1 MKKKYDEGYIRQWRN
16 VLMRCLKKYCFII
29 SVLLSFSCIVLPGG
43 ADSWESIQ
51 KESAKIKSIKAQFT
65 QSKHLK
71 ILARPLVSKG
81 RFYFQSPDSVRWEYV
96 SPVKSILLMNRDGIR
111 RYTQGSRGLV
121 EDASGSLQSMHVI
134 LKEIGQWTKGQFTAN
149 EHFTAILKKGR
160 EPMIIMTPREKGLAA
175 MISRIVITLSS
186 DRPGILKSVKI
197 YENEGSHTLF
207 EFSDVQIN
215 EKIAESLFRD
225 A

>member
-1 MKKKYDEGYIRQWRN
+1 MD
-16 VLMRCLKKYCFII
+16 CLKKYCFII
-29 SVLLSFSCIVLPGG
+29 PVLLSCVFLLGW

-51 KESAKIKSIKAQFT
+51 KESAKIKSLKANFT
-65 QSKHLK
+65 QSKHMK

-81 RFYFQSPDSVRWEYV
+81 RFYFQAPDSVRWEYV

-111 RYTQGSRGLV
+111 RYTQGSRGLT
-121 EDASGSLQSMHVI
+121 EDKTGSLQSMQVV
-134 LKEIGQWTKGQFTAN
+134 LKEIGQWTKGEFTTNEQFTAV
-149 EHFTAILKKGR
+149 LKNGS

-197 YENEGSHTLF
+197 YENEGNYTLF
-207 EFSDVQIN
+207 EFSDVRIN

>member
-1 MKKKYDEGYIRQWRN
+1 MY
-16 VLMRCLKKYCFII
+16 CFKKYCFVI
-29 SVLLSFSCIVLPGG
+29 SVLLSCVILLGW

-51 KESAKIKSIKAQFT
+51 QESAKIKSLKAQFT
-65 QSKHLK
+65 QSKHMK

-81 RFYFQSPDSVRWEYV
+81 RFYFQAPDSVRWEYV

-111 RYTQGSRGLV
+111 RYTQGSSGLK
-121 EDASGSLQSMHVI
+121 EDKTGSLQSMQVV
-134 LKEIGQWTKGQFTAN
+134 LKEIGQWSKGEFTTNEQFTAV
-149 EHFTAILKKGR
+149 LKKGR

-197 YENEGSHTLF
+197 YENEGNYTLF

>member
-1 MKKKYDEGYIRQWRN
+1 MH
-16 VLMRCLKKYCFII
+16 CLKKYCFII
-29 SVLLSFSCIVLPGG
+29 SVLLSCAFLLGW

-51 KESAKIKSIKAQFT
+51 KESAKIKSLKAQFT
-65 QSKHLK
+65 QSKHMK
-71 ILARPLVSKG
+71 ILARPLVSRG
-81 RFYFQSPDSVRWEYV
+81 IFYFQSPDSVRWEYV

-111 RYTQGSRGLV
+111 RYTQGSRGIT
-121 EDASGSLQSMHVI
+121 EDKSGSLQSMQVV
-134 LKEIGQWTKGQFTAN
+134 LKEIGQWSKGQFSTN
-149 EHFTAILKKGR
+149 EHFTAVLKKGS

-197 YENEGSHTLF
+197 FENEGNYTLF
-207 EFSDVQIN
+207 EFSDVQVN

>member
-1 MKKKYDEGYIRQWRN
+1 MD
-16 VLMRCLKKYCFII
+16 CLKKYCLII
-29 SVLLSFSCIVLPGG
+29 SVLLSCVFLLGW
-43 ADSWESIQ
+43 ADRWESIQ
-51 KESAKIKSIKAQFT
+51 KESAKIKSLKAQFT
-65 QSKHLK
+65 QSKHMK

-81 RFYFQSPDSVRWEYV
+81 RFYFQTPDSVRWEYV

-111 RYTQGSRGLV
+111 RYTQGGSGLT
-121 EDASGSLQSMHVI
+121 EDKTGSIQSMQVV
-134 LKEIGQWTKGQFTAN
+134 LKEIGQWSKGEFTTN
-149 EHFTAILKKGR
+149 EHFTAVLKKGG
-160 EPMIIMTPREKGLAA
+160 EPTIIMTPREKGLAA

-197 YENEGSHTLF
+197 FENEGNYTLF
-207 EFSDVQIN
+207 EFSDVKIN

>member
-1 MKKKYDEGYIRQWRN
+1 MHRFKR
-16 VLMRCLKKYCFII
+16 YCAII
-29 SVLLSFSCIVLPGG
+29 SVLLSCVVLLGW

-51 KESAKIKSIKAQFT
+51 KESAKIKSVKAQFT
-65 QSKHLK
+65 QSKHMK

-111 RYTQGSRGLV
+111 RYTQGSGGLA
-121 EDASGSLQSMHVI
+121 EDKSGSLQSMQVV
-134 LKEIGQWTKGQFTAN
+134 LKEIGQWSKGQFTTN
-149 EHFTAILKKGR
+149 EHFTAVLKKGS
-160 EPMIIMTPREKGLAA
+160 EPTIIMTPREKGFAA

-197 YENEGSHTLF
+197 FENEGNYTLF
-207 EFSDVQIN
+207 EFNDVQVN
-215 EKIAESLFRD
+215 EKIAESLFQD

>member
-1 MKKKYDEGYIRQWRN
+1 MH
-16 VLMRCLKKYCFII
+16 CLKKYCFLI
-29 SVLLSFSCIVLPGG
+29 SVLLSCVILLGW

-51 KESAKIKSIKAQFT
+51 RESAKIKSVKAQFT
-65 QSKHLK
+65 QSKHMK

-111 RYTQGSRGLV
+111 RYTQGSKGLA
-121 EDASGSLQSMHVI
+121 EAASGSLQSMQVI
-134 LKEIGQWTKGQFTAN
+134 LKEIGQWSKGQFTTN
-149 EHFTAILKKGR
+149 EHFTAVLKKGR
-160 EPMIIMTPREKGLAA
+160 EPIIIMTPREKGLAA

-197 YENEGSHTLF
+197 FESEGNYTLF
-207 EFSDVQIN
+207 EFSDVQVN

>member
-1 MKKKYDEGYIRQWRN
+1 MDCKKKYSFFIYI
-16 VLMRCLKKYCFII
+16 
-29 SVLLSFSCIVLPGG
+29 LLSCFVMLGW

-51 KESAKIKSIKAQFT
+51 RESAKIKSVQAQFT
-65 QSKHLK
+65 QAKHMK

-96 SPVKSILLMNRDGIR
+96 SPVKSILLMNSEGIR
-111 RYTQGSRGLV
+111 RFTQGSRGLTQ
-121 EDASGSLQSMHVI
+121 DKSGSLPAMQVV
-134 LKEIGQWTKGQFTAN
+134 LKEIGQWSKGQFATN
-149 EHFTAILKKGR
+149 EHFTADLKKGR
-160 EPMIIMTPREKGLAA
+160 ESMIIMTPREKGLAA

-197 YENEGSHTLF
+197 FESEGNYTLF
-207 EFSDVQIN
+207 EFSDVQVN